1 MAADDEPTFTAE
13 QVVSAA
19 YHALLERAPDDEGR
33 QNYERR
39 LLAGDSVTDV
49 LRDFTKA
56 PEFGLNHPAIL
67 AGHDSLPENS
77 IELGLSDEQRERVWQ
92 HVRDTWSRLGRED
105 PYFSVMTSEQFRRA
119 KMSPEGVEHFYDS
132 GRADIHRLQRYL
144 ARNRRDVPRDGICV
158 DYGCGLGRVTLWL
171 ARHYKQVIAVDIS
184 EEHLGIAQRELA
196 ARGVNNVE
204 FRLLRRRDDLVMLNG
219 ADLFHSV
226 IVLQHNPP
234 PIIADILQYA
244 LNGLNRGGV
253 AFFQVPTYGFNYTW
267 NYDRFIA
274 HDLPT
279 GGMEMHV
286 VPQNLVFDLATR
298 AGCVPI
304 EVQPD
309 GCAGMP
315 YWVSNTF
322 LFAKPGAARQ
332 AWASRFFARRGAA
345 AVAADPGGAASAIGR
360 HMTAAT

>member
-1 MAADDEPTFTAE
+1 MAADNEPTFTAE
-13 QVVSAA
+13 QVVSAV
-19 YHALLERAPDDEGR
+19 YHALLDRAPDDEGR
-33 QNYERR
+33 QTYERR
-39 LLAGDSVTDV
+39 LLGGDSLTDV
-49 LRDFTKA
+49 LRDFIKA

-77 IELGLSDEQRERVWQ
+77 IQLGLSDEQRELVWQ

-105 PYFSVMTSEQFRRA
+105 PYFSVVTSEQFRLA
-119 KMSPEGVEHFYDS
+119 KMSPEAVEHFYDS
-132 GRADIHRLQRYL
+132 GRADIHRVERYL
-144 ARNRRDVPRDGICV
+144 ARNGRDLPRDGICV

-171 ARHYKQVIAVDIS
+171 ARHCKRVIAVDVS

-204 FRLLRRRDDLVMLNG
+204 FRLLRRRDDLVALKG

-234 PIIADILQYA
+234 PIIVDILQHA
-244 LNGLNRGGV
+244 LIGLNAGGA
-253 AFFQVPTYGFNYTW
+253 AFFQVPTYGLDYVW
-267 NYDRFIA
+267 SYDRFMTE
-274 HDLPT
+274 DLPA
-279 GGMEMHV
+279 GDMEMHA
-286 VPQNLVFDLATR
+286 VPQSVVFDLATQ
-298 AGCVPI
+298 AACAPI

-322 LFAKPGAARQ
+322 LFAKPQAATQ
-332 AWASRFFARRGAA
+332 GWPSRFFARRRGAA
-345 AVAADPGGAASAIGR
+345 RLLSRLIPAARRPRSAGI
-360 HMTAAT
+360 